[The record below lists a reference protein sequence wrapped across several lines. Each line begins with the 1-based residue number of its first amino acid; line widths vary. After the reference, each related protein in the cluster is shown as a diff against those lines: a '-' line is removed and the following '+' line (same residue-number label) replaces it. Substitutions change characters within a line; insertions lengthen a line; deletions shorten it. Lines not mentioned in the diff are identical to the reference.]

1 MDIETLKIKERNT
14 RLKWKHDI
22 ASLFCAHKIIEH
34 KNTEEAY
41 AHLENN
47 DVVLEIVNPYR
58 KENLFIEVAGEI
70 TISFSGWHAHY
81 ALYDPAYSEMKP
93 MPFQS
98 LTAHTAYYAFLGPIC
113 VCAASCGKRNFRI

>member
-1 MDIETLKIKERNT
+1 MDIETLKTKERNT

-47 DVVLEIVNPYR
+47 AVVLEIVNPYR
-58 KENLFIEVAGEI
+58 KENLYRDRGRNYGIFQWLAR
-70 TISFSGWHAHY
+70 
-81 ALYDPAYSEMKP
+81 ALRS
-93 MPFQS
+93 
-98 LTAHTAYYAFLGPIC
+98 I
-113 VCAASCGKRNFRI
+113 